1 MESSSPRPD
10 RRALTGAVFLMA
22 TSAIGPGFLTQTT
35 VFTMQLGAAFGF
47 AILVSIALDIG
58 AQTNLWQRI
67 IAEGRRAQEIAQTA
81 IPGAGVLL
89 TALILFGGFAFNIGN
104 LSGTGLGLHA
114 LTGLPVKTGA
124 LISAALAIGLFLA
137 PSFRTWLDRL
147 IPLMGVLM
155 VALTAVVLVQAP
167 PDAGSVLRNL
177 VMPEA
182 IDAFAI
188 LTIVGGTV
196 GGYISFAGA
205 HRLLD
210 AGFVGSGHERDVG
223 RASVWA
229 VGVASVM
236 RFVLF
241 LTVLGVISM
250 YGRPEGANP
259 AGEIFRMGAGEWG
272 GRLFGLV
279 MWIAAMTS
287 VIGSAYTSVSF
298 LKTWNEGIARNE
310 RWWIAGFIAV
320 SGAVLTALSTPPA
333 EILVMAGFLNGFVLP
348 IGLGLVLW
356 AVPRRGWLTVL
367 GWGTVAA
374 TAILGI
380 RAVV

>member
-1 MESSSPRPD
+1 
-10 RRALTGAVFLMA
+10 
-22 TSAIGPGFLTQTT
+22 
-35 VFTMQLGAAFGF
+35 
-47 AILVSIALDIG
+47 
-58 AQTNLWQRI
+58 
-67 IAEGRRAQEIAQTA
+67 
-81 IPGAGVLL
+81 
-89 TALILFGGFAFNIGN
+89 
-104 LSGTGLGLHA
+104 
-114 LTGLPVKTGA
+114 
-124 LISAALAIGLFLA
+124 
-137 PSFRTWLDRL
+137 
-147 IPLMGVLM
+147 MGILM
-155 VALTAVVLVQAP
+155 VALTAAVLVQAP

-182 IDAFAI
+182 LDAFAI

-210 AGFVGSGHERDVG
+210 AGFAGSGHERDVG
-223 RASVWA
+223 RAAAWA

-241 LTVLGVISM
+241 LTVLGVVSA
-250 YGRPEGANP
+250 YGLPEGANP
-259 AGEIFRMGAGEWG
+259 AGEIFRMGAGDWG

-310 RWWIAGFIAV
+310 RLWIAGFIAV
-320 SGAVLTALSTPPA
+320 SATVLMALNTPPA
-333 EILVMAGFLNGFVLP
+333 QILVMAGFLNGFVLP
-348 IGLGLVLW
+348 IGLALVLW

-367 GWGTVAA
+367 GWATVAA

-380 RAVV
+380 RAVI